1 MNTLLRAYYLKHKI
15 YFLIRIHHFIL
26 TDATKKRIHS
36 YQYEQ
41 TTTVAYVDSEI
52 KIYSPAKCEGLWYVL
67 SILPGGASGEE
78 LTRKLF
84 WPSSL
89 PKD

>member
-15 YFLIRIHHFIL
+15 YFLIRIHRFIL
-26 TDATKKRIHS
+26 TNATKKRIHS
-36 YQYEQ
+36 YQYEP
-41 TTTVAYVDSEI
+41 TTAVAYVDSK
-52 KIYSPAKCEGLWYVL
+52 KIYTPAMCEGLWYVL